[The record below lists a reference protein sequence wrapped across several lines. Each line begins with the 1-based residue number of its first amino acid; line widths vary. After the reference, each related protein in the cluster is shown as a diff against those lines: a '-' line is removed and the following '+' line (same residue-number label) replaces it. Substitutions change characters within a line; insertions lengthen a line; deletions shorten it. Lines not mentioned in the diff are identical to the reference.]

1 MRALN
6 LLQYPSL
13 SRQQKRRHQS
23 WTSLAGLAL
32 GAGLAWAALHGLGV
46 QTLRMQ
52 AEQQVLQARWVVQ
65 TQQAKAAQ
73 HRQLQAHQHF
83 AHWQQ
88 WQRIQQHQRAWV
100 DWHESLQDE
109 AQASGLRLERMQAEA
124 LKIELQGTTH
134 RAQALPESR
143 QSLSESLEQ
152 PLQLVSMTSGV
163 QGTTS
168 FVWQA
173 PWSAA
178 PGGVTHAPAPAA
190 VARP

>member
-1 MRALN
+1 
-6 LLQYPSL
+6 
-13 SRQQKRRHQS
+13 
-23 WTSLAGLAL
+23 
-32 GAGLAWAALHGLGV
+32 
-46 QTLRMQ
+46 
-52 AEQQVLQARWVVQ
+52 
-65 TQQAKAAQ
+65 
-73 HRQLQAHQHF
+73 
-83 AHWQQ
+83 
-88 WQRIQQHQRAWV
+88 
-100 DWHESLQDE
+100 LQDE

-143 QSLSESLEQ
+143 QRLSDSLQQ
-152 PLQLVSMTSGV
+152 PLHLVSMTSGV